1 MFCTNCGREI
11 PEGSRFCSICGTSVR
26 QVVSMAA
33 SPTPAVEAQTSDMD
47 IHFKVLGWLYLVFG
61 CLGIIGAILVF
72 GFFSFLGRG
81 FSHLDLPELPFGLLP
96 FASGLGVL
104 IAGLVLLLSLPSVMA
119 GYGLLNYRT
128 WARML
133 AIVLRA
139 VNLIHL
145 PFGTLLGIY
154 GLWVLLSE
162 KGTHSYQRRS
172 ASIVP

>member
-11 PEGSRFCSICGTSVR
+11 SEGSRFCSVCGTSAK

-33 SPTPAVEAQTSDMD
+33 SPSPAVEAQANNME
-47 IHFKVLGWLYLVFG
+47 IHIKVLGWLYLVFG
-61 CLGIIGAILVF
+61 CLGIAGAILVL
-72 GFFSFLGRG
+72 GVFSFLGKG
-81 FSHLDLPELPFGLLP
+81 FSHLDLPELPFGLFP
-96 FASGLGVL
+96 FASGLGIL
-104 IAGLVLLLSLPSVMA
+104 IAGFVLLLSLPGVIA

-133 AIVLRA
+133 AIVLSA
-139 VNLIHL
+139 INLIHP
-145 PFGTLLGIY
+145 PFGTFLGVY

-162 KGTHSYQRRS
+162 KGTNYYQRRS